1 MSAIRVLTRISNLKA
16 LKWAPMDTSGCHIF
30 QGSGRWQ
37 GIKVSELTIF
47 TRYKLFT
54 NLDYMNAM

>member
-1 MSAIRVLTRISNLKA
+1 MYWGKGSKKQNHNGKFKMSAIRVLTRISNLKA

-37 GIKVSELTIF
+37 G
-47 TRYKLFT
+47 
-54 NLDYMNAM
+54 